1 MIELDASDVID
12 MQPDF
17 MEAAFVGWT
26 TPLSA
31 FIHSIA

>member
-1 MIELDASDVID
+1 MIELDASDIID

-17 MEAAFVGWT
+17 IEEAIVGWT
-26 TPLSA
+26 TPPSA